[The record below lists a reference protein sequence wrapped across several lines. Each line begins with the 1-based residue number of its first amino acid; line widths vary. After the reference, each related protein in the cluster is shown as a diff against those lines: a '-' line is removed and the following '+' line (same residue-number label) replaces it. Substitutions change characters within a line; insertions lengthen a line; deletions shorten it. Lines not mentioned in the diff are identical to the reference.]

1 MDKKEIEQRSSF
13 QFSIINWNLIFT
25 GGIGAFSLREQF
37 NYALLLIPV
46 FSFVLFCLWIHHA
59 IAIRSSSLRTKRV
72 KGFWQILRRL
82 TFSIAIIANFIL
94 IPILALY
101 MYQDDAY
108 CVVKIIGIVLT
119 SLSFILYWFW
129 FYYEYYK
136 MDKKA

>member
-1 MDKKEIEQRSSF
+1 MNKREIEQRSSF
-13 QFSIINWNLIFT
+13 QFSIINWNLVFT
-25 GGIGAFSLREQF
+25 AGIGVFSLREQF

-46 FSFVLFCLWIHHA
+46 LSFVLFCLWIHHA
-59 IAIRSSSLRTKRV
+59 IAIRSSSSRTENV
-72 KGFWQILRRL
+72 KGFWQILRRT

-94 IPILALY
+94 IPILALF

-108 CVVKIIGIVLT
+108 GVVEIIGIVLT

-136 MDKKA
+136 IDGKA